1 VAKKPAKP
9 DDADPLFCNRCGAM
23 LQEGSGNFFRINI
36 EAIADPAPPVITS
49 EDLEKDPTEEI
60 KKLLDQMKDLPA
72 QEAMDQVYRRL
83 TIFLCLACYR
93 PWIENPA
100 G

>member
-1 VAKKPAKP
+1 MKSESGAHA
-9 DDADPLFCNRCGAM
+9 PLFCNRCGAI
-23 LQEGSGNFFRINI
+23 LEEGSGNFYRVHI
-36 EAIADPAPPVITS
+36 EALADPAPPVIS
-49 EDLEKDPTEEI
+49 QEDLDGDPGEEI
-60 KKLLDQMKDLPA
+60 KRLLSQLRDVSA
-72 QEAMDQVYRRL
+72 QEAMDQVYRKL